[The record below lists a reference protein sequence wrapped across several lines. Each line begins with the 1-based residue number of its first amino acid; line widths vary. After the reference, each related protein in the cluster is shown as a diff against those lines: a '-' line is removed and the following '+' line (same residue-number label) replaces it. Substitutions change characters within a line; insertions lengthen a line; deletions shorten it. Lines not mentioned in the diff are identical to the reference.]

1 MSVIDVSG
9 LTKHYGEVRAIQGV
23 DFTVEAGEVFGFL
36 GPNGAGKTTTIRT
49 MLGLLNPTAGRA
61 TVLGADST
69 DEPAMIDAKRS
80 IGYLPANP
88 AFDDGSTGREILDLH
103 GSIKGDDRRKELLDL
118 FEPPLDRAVREYSS
132 GNKQKLGI
140 VQAFMHDPEL
150 VIMDEPTS
158 GLDPLM
164 QQRFNEFVRA
174 EREQG
179 VTVFFS
185 SHVLSE
191 VRRVCDR
198 VAILRGGKLVTT
210 ETIESLL
217 DRSGK
222 FVHARIAGHI
232 ESAAF
237 DGKAVHG
244 FERTRI
250 EDRAEELLAATDLES
265 DADVV
270 TEVRFTYTGDIN
282 DLVADL
288 ASYSFVDLDVE
299 EAPLEEI
306 FMRFYGANESG
317 DRTASGEP
325 SGAVPAGGEPSGA
338 ASAGGDEDA

>member
-9 LTKHYGEVRAIQGV
+9 LTKHYGEVRAVQGV

-49 MLGLLNPTAGRA
+49 MLGLLSPTAGQA

-69 DEPAMIDAKRS
+69 DEPAMIAAKRS

-88 AFDDGSTGREILDLH
+88 AFDDSATGREILDLH
-103 GSIKGDDRRKELLDL
+103 ASIKGADRRAELLDR
-118 FEPPLDRAVREYSS
+118 FGVPLDRAIRAYSS
-132 GNKQKLGI
+132 GNRQKLGI

-191 VRRVCDR
+191 VRQVCDR
-198 VAILRGGKLVTT
+198 VAILRDGELVTT
-210 ETIESLL
+210 ESIESLL
-217 DRSGK
+217 GRSGK
-222 FVHARIAGHI
+222 FVHARIAGHV
-232 ESAAF
+232 ESDAF
-237 DGKAVHG
+237 DGDAVHG
-244 FERTRI
+244 FEQTLI
-250 EDRAEELLAATDLES
+250 EDRAEELLAVTDLQRGT
-265 DADVV
+265 DVV
-270 TEVRFTYTGDIN
+270 TDIQFTYTGDIN
-282 DLVADL
+282 DLL
-288 ASYSFVDLDVE
+288 AELNAYSFVDLDVE
-299 EAPLEEI
+299 EAPLEEVFI
-306 FMRFYGANESG
+306 RFYGP
-317 DRTASGEP
+317 DEP
-325 SGAVPAGGEPSGA
+325 SERTPTGQYSETDLP
-338 ASAGGDEDA
+338 GGDEDV

>member
-1 MSVIDVSG
+1 MSVIDVTG
-9 LTKHYGEVRAIQGV
+9 LTKHYGEVRAVRGI
-23 DFTVEAGEVFGFL
+23 DFTVEEGEVFGFL

-69 DEPAMIDAKRS
+69 DEPAMIEAKRS

-88 AFDDGSTGREILDLH
+88 AFDDGATGREILDLH
-103 GSIKGDDRRKELLDL
+103 GSIKGEQRREELLEL
-118 FEPPLDRAVREYSS
+118 FEPPLDREVRDYSS
-132 GNKQKLGI
+132 GNRQKLGV

-198 VAILRGGKLVTT
+198 VAILRDGELVTT
-210 ETIESLL
+210 EAIESLL

-222 FVHARIAGHI
+222 FVRARIAGHV
-232 ESAAF
+232 ESDAF
-237 DGKAVHG
+237 NGDTVHG
-244 FERTRI
+244 FERTLI
-250 EDRAEELLAATDLES
+250 EDRAEELLAATDFES

-282 DLVADL
+282 DLVTDL

-299 EAPLEEI
+299 EAPLEEV
-306 FMRFYGANESG
+306 FMRFYGP
-317 DRTASGEP
+317 GEP
-325 SGAVPAGGEPSGA
+325 SERTARGQNGDAAPAGGDGNA
-338 ASAGGDEDA
+338 

>member
-1 MSVIDVSG
+1 MSVIDVTD
-9 LTKHYGEVRAIQGV
+9 LTKHYGEVRAVRGIN
-23 DFTVEAGEVFGFL
+23 FSVEAGEVFGFL

-49 MLGLLNPTAGRA
+49 MLGLLDPTAGRA
-61 TVLGADST
+61 TVLNADST
-69 DEPAMIDAKRS
+69 DERAMIEAKRS

-88 AFDDGSTGREILDLH
+88 AFDDGATGREILDLH
-103 GSIKGDDRRKELLDL
+103 ASIKGDDRREELLEL
-118 FEPPLDRAVREYSS
+118 FEPPLDRNVREYSS
-132 GNKQKLGI
+132 GNVQKLGV

-198 VAILRGGKLVTT
+198 VAILREGELVTT
-210 ETIESLL
+210 EAIESLL

-222 FVHARIAGHI
+222 FVRARIVGSV
-232 ESAAF
+232 EPGAF
-237 DGKAVHG
+237 DGDAVHG
-244 FERTRI
+244 LERTRI
-250 EDRAEELLAATDLES
+250 DDRAGELLAATGHEG
-265 DADVV
+265 DAEVV

-282 DLVADL
+282 DLVTEL
-288 ASYSFVDLDVE
+288 GKHTYVDLDVE
-299 EAPLEEI
+299 EAPLEEV
-306 FMRFYGANESG
+306 FMRFYGPEGSDDS
-317 DRTASGEP
+317 DRQSTRDVEAEP
-325 SGAVPAGGEPSGA
+325 SG
-338 ASAGGDEDA
+338 GDLDA